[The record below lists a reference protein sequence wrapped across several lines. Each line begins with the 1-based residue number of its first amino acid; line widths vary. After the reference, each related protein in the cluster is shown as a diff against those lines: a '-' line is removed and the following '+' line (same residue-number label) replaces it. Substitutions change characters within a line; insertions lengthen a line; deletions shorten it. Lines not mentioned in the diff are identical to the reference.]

1 MASTQHSPPR
11 SGLVT
16 GSRWALTILAAIFTV
31 GAFSQFFL
39 VGMGMFE
46 DGSRWQ
52 DHASLG
58 HVLGL
63 VTYLLWIPAV
73 LGKTGARLIV
83 PSLALLVL
91 FGLQYAF
98 IESDN
103 TMMNAFHPLNGSV
116 LLVLGFWVT
125 LQARRLLKVS
135 STEHIRARQSE
146 TEPPGTVEG
155 APSSTA
161 SQGA

>member
-1 MASTQHSPPR
+1 MTNTQQLQPG

-16 GSRWALTILAAIFTV
+16 GSRWALTILAALFTF

-39 VGMGMFE
+39 VGVGMFD

-63 VTYLLWIPAV
+63 VSYVLWIPAV
-73 LGKTGARLIV
+73 LGKTGLRLIV
-83 PSLALLVL
+83 ASVALMVS
-91 FGLQYAF
+91 FGLQYIF
-98 IESDN
+98 INADS

-116 LLVLGFWVT
+116 LLVLGFWIA
-125 LQARRLLKVS
+125 LQAGQLLRTPSKS
-135 STEHIRARQSE
+135 HDRASQSE
-146 TEPPGTVEG
+146 PGLHGSMEE
-155 APSSTA
+155 ASS
-161 SQGA
+161 

>member
-1 MASTQHSPPR
+1 MTNTQHIQPG

-16 GSRWALTILAAIFTV
+16 GSRWALAILAALFTL

-39 VGMGMFE
+39 VGMSMFE
-46 DGSRWQ
+46 NGSRWQ

-63 VTYLLWIPAV
+63 VTYVLWIPAV

-83 PSLALLVL
+83 TSIALLVL

-98 IESDN
+98 IEADS

-116 LLVLGFWVT
+116 LLVLGSWVT
-125 LQARRLLKVS
+125 LRASHLLRIPS
-135 STEHIRARQSE
+135 LPHDRGSQSDSGL
-146 TEPPGTVEG
+146 PGTMEK
-155 APSSTA
+155 ASS
-161 SQGA
+161 